1 MTNKEKRCFILRG
14 TSVES
19 KLQKRTTT
27 TTTTTPTTTTTA
39 QKTKKQGSESP
50 LPNLQ

>member
-14 TSVES
+14 TSLES
-19 KLQKRTTT
+19 KLQNRTT

>member
-27 TTTTTPTTTTTA
+27 TTTTTPTTTA